1 MWMKI
6 RNKYLSTCCI
16 DTQNVVLLA
25 QNVVLLAQ
33 NVVLLAQNV
42 VLLPHSSLMWCGSRR
57 SPNSYK
63 QVQTVQAFICCGNFC
78 TCG

>member
-1 MWMKI
+1 MD
-6 RNKYLSTCCI
+6 RNTQQVFITCCI

-42 VLLPHSSLMWCGSRR
+42 VLLPRSSLMWRGSR
-57 SPNSYK
+57 
-63 QVQTVQAFICCGNFC
+63 
-78 TCG
+78 